1 MASQSIVSNIATVGV
16 IGCGTMGAGI
26 AELIARNGIPVWFIE
41 MDDAAVE
48 AGYGRLHASLDRQ
61 VSRGRLEDSEK
72 TAIIARITGTTNW
85 GALKDCDL
93 IVEAVPEVLAIKQ
106 ATFEKID
113 AHARHDAIIA
123 TNTSSLPVM
132 DIAVV
137 TKRPNRVLGFHFFN
151 PAPVMKLI
159 ELVRTVITDDAAVE
173 TASAFAQAIGKKP
186 VVVGDRRGF
195 IANQLLF
202 PYLNQAVWMVEGGYA
217 TREDI
222 DTAMRLGAG
231 LPMGPIALT
240 DLVGID
246 TFLGIMDA
254 IHSQFDAPRF
264 APRPLL
270 SQLALAGFTGRKAG
284 RGFYM
289 YEKPGS
295 ATVVPEQAQRPAP
308 DVDRV
313 SHWTHVGIVGTG
325 VMATGI
331 AEVCARSGFTV
342 TVVGRTRDKGEALV
356 AKVARSLQGL
366 IDKGRLS
373 EEERVQTLS
382 RLRPTI
388 DVRDLADT
396 HIVIEATTGDL
407 AEKQALYA
415 SVANVVSADT
425 LLATTS
431 SAVAVTSCAMGSD
444 RPEKFVGLHFFNPAE
459 KMPLVEIVTT
469 LRATE
474 DTIEDARA
482 FVTKIGQVGVL
493 CGDRAGFI
501 VNTLLFPYL
510 NDAVKML
517 ESHYATAEQIDTA
530 MKLGCGYPM
539 GPFEL
544 MDAVGLD
551 ETLAV
556 IERLHAEYRQP
567 SYAPAPLLRHLVEVG
582 FHGRKSGRGFYV
594 YDE

>member
-1 MASQSIVSNIATVGV
+1 MTNQSIVSRITTVGV

-26 AELIARNGIPVWFIE
+26 AELIAGNGIPVTFIE

-48 AGYGRLHASLDRQ
+48 AGYGRLRASLDRQ
-61 VSRGRLEDSEK
+61 VSRGRLESADK
-72 TAIIARITGTTNW
+72 TALLARITGTTDW
-85 GALKDCDL
+85 SALQVCDL
-93 IVEAVPEVLAIKQ
+93 IVEAVPEVLQIKQ
-106 ATFEKID
+106 DTFRKID

-173 TASAFAQAIGKKP
+173 TASAFAEAIGKKP

-254 IHSQFDAPRF
+254 IHSQFNAPRF

-284 RGFYM
+284 RGFYT
-289 YEKPGS
+289 YADQGS
-295 ATVVPEQAQRPAP
+295 ATVVVEGAERPAP
-308 DVDRV
+308 NVQRI

-325 VMATGI
+325 VMASGI
-331 AEVCARSGFTV
+331 AEVCARAGYTV
-342 TVVGRTRDKGEALV
+342 TVVGRTRDKGEALI
-356 AKVARSLQGL
+356 AQVARSLQAL

-373 EEERVQTLS
+373 ENERVVTLAK
-382 RLRPTI
+382 LRSSI
-388 DVRDLADT
+388 DVRDLAGAD
-396 HIVIEATTGDL
+396 IVIEAIAGDL
-407 AEKQALYA
+407 DAKHAMYAKLAEA
-415 SVANVVSADT
+415 VGPNTVF
-425 LLATTS
+425 ATTS
-431 SAVAVTSCAMGSD
+431 SAVAVTSCAMASD
-444 RPEKFVGLHFFNPAE
+444 RPERFVGLHFFNPAQM
-459 KMPLVEIVTT
+459 MPLVEIVTT
-469 LRATE
+469 LRASPETV
-474 DTIEDARA
+474 EDARA
-482 FVTKIGQVGVL
+482 FVHAIEKVGVL

-539 GPFEL
+539 GPFAL
-544 MDAVGLD
+544 MDTVGLD

-582 FHGRKSGRGFYV
+582 FHGRKTGRGFYV
-594 YDE
+594 YDQ

>member
-1 MASQSIVSNIATVGV
+1 MSGQPIVSTISKVGV

-26 AELIARNGIPVWFIE
+26 AELIARNGIPVRFIE

-48 AGYGRLHASLDRQ
+48 AGYGRIHASLDRQ
-61 VSRGRLEDSEK
+61 VSRGKLAETEK
-72 TAIIARITGTTNW
+72 DAIVGRIGGTTDW
-85 GALKDCDL
+85 ATLTDCDL

-106 ATFEKID
+106 ATFEKVD
-113 AHARHDAIIA
+113 TFARNDAIIA

-159 ELVRTVITDDAAVE
+159 ELVRTVVTDDAAVE

-264 APRPLL
+264 APRPIL

-284 RGFYM
+284 RGFYT
-289 YEKPGS
+289 YASEGS
-295 ATVVPEQAQRPAP
+295 STVVPDGADRPAP
-308 DVDRV
+308 DVSRV
-313 SHWTHVGIVGTG
+313 AHWDHVGVVGTG

-331 AEVCARSGFTV
+331 AEVCARAGFTV
-342 TVVGRTRDKGEALV
+342 TVLGRTREKTEALI
-356 AKVARSLQGL
+356 ARVARSLQGL
-366 IDKGRLS
+366 IEKGRLT
-373 EEERVQTLS
+373 EEELVAALS
-382 RLRPTI
+382 RLKPSI
-388 DVRDLADT
+388 DVRDLAGAN
-396 HIVIEATTGDL
+396 IVIEAISGDVDAKRHTY
-407 AEKQALYA
+407 AE
-415 SVANVVSADT
+415 VARVVAKDT
-425 LLATTS
+425 LFATTS
-431 SAVAVTSCAMGSD
+431 SALAVTKCAMCSD
-444 RPEKFVGLHFFNPAE
+444 RPERFVGLHFFNPAE

-469 LRATE
+469 LRAAN
-474 DTIEDARA
+474 DTVDDARA
-482 FVTKIGQVGVL
+482 FVEKIGKVGVL

-544 MDAVGLD
+544 MDTVGLD

-567 SYAPAPLLRHLVEVG
+567 SYAPAPLLRHMVDVG
-582 FHGRKSGRGFYV
+582 FHGRKTGRGFYV
-594 YDE
+594 YDA

>member
-1 MASQSIVSNIATVGV
+1 VASQSIVSNITTVGV

-26 AELIARNGIPVWFIE
+26 AELIARNGIPVTFIE

-48 AGYGRLHASLDRQ
+48 AGYGRLTASLDRQ
-61 VSRGRLEDSEK
+61 VTRGRLDAADM
-72 TAIIARITGTTNW
+72 TAVLDRISGTTDW
-85 GALKDCDL
+85 SQLGGCDL
-93 IVEAVPEVLAIKQ
+93 IVEAVPEVLQIKQ
-106 ATFEKID
+106 DTFKKID
-113 AHARHDAIIA
+113 AHVRHDAIIA

-173 TASAFAQAIGKKP
+173 TASTFAEAIGKTP

-217 TREDI
+217 TREDV

-264 APRPLL
+264 APRPIL
-270 SQLALAGFTGRKAG
+270 SQLAMAGFTGRKAG
-284 RGFYM
+284 RGFYT
-289 YEKPGS
+289 YAEQGS
-295 ATVVPEQAQRPAP
+295 ATVVPEGVGRPGPDTQRI
-308 DVDRV
+308 

-325 VMATGI
+325 VMASGI
-331 AEVCARSGFTV
+331 AEVCARAGYKV
-342 TVVGRTRDKGEALV
+342 TVLGRTRDKGEALI

-366 IDKGRLS
+366 IDKGRLT
-373 EEERVQTLS
+373 EEQRVQTLTK
-382 RLRPTI
+382 LRPSI
-388 DVRDLADT
+388 DARDLSDADM
-396 HIVIEATTGDL
+396 VIEAITGD
-407 AEKQALYA
+407 
-415 SVANVVSADT
+415 VAAKHAMYTMLSGVCGADT
-425 LLATTS
+425 VFATTS

-444 RPEKFVGLHFFNPAE
+444 RPERFIGLHFFNPAE

-469 LRATE
+469 LRASA
-474 DTIEDARA
+474 DTVEDARA
-482 FVTKIGQVGVL
+482 FVQAIDKVGVL

-517 ESHYATAEQIDTA
+517 ESHYATVEQIDTA

-544 MDAVGLD
+544 MDTVGLD

-567 SYAPAPLLRHLVEVG
+567 SHTPAPLLRHLVEVG
-582 FHGRKSGRGFYV
+582 FYGRKSGRGFYV

>member
-1 MASQSIVSNIATVGV
+1 MASQSIVSNITTVGV

-26 AELIARNGIPVWFIE
+26 AELIARNSIPVTFIE

-48 AGYGRLHASLDRQ
+48 AGYGRLTASLDRQ
-61 VSRGRLEDSEK
+61 VARGRLDTDGM
-72 TAIIARITGTTNW
+72 TAILERITGTTNW
-85 GALKDCDL
+85 SELAGCDL
-93 IVEAVPEVLAIKQ
+93 IVEAVPEVLQIKQ
-106 ATFEKID
+106 DTFKKID

-173 TASAFAQAIGKKP
+173 TASAFAEAIGKKP

-284 RGFYM
+284 RGFYT
-289 YEKPGS
+289 YAGQGS
-295 ATVVPEQAQRPAP
+295 ATVVPEGIERPAP
-308 DVDRV
+308 DTQRI

-325 VMATGI
+325 VMASGI
-331 AEVCARSGFTV
+331 AEVCARAGYTV
-342 TVVGRTRDKGEALV
+342 TVLGRTRAKGEALI

-366 IDKGRLS
+366 IDKGRLT
-373 EEERVQTLS
+373 EEQRVQTLTK
-382 RLRPTI
+382 LRPSI
-388 DVRDLADT
+388 DARDLANAN
-396 HIVIEATTGDL
+396 IVIEAIAGDL
-407 AEKQALYA
+407 DAKHATYTTLA
-415 SVANVVSADT
+415 GVVGPDT
-425 LLATTS
+425 VFATTS
-431 SAVAVTSCAMGSD
+431 SAMAVTSCAMGSD
-444 RPEKFVGLHFFNPAE
+444 RPERFVGLHFFNPAE

-469 LRATE
+469 LRASK
-474 DTIEDARA
+474 DTVEDARA
-482 FVTKIGQVGVL
+482 FVQAIDKVGVL

-544 MDAVGLD
+544 MDTVGLD
-551 ETLAV
+551 ETLSV

-567 SYAPAPLLRHLVEVG
+567 SHAPAPLLRHLVEVG
-582 FHGRKSGRGFYV
+582 FHGRKTGRGFYV

>member
-1 MASQSIVSNIATVGV
+1 MTNQSIVSRITTVGV

-26 AELIARNGIPVWFIE
+26 AELIAGNGIPVTFIE

-48 AGYGRLHASLDRQ
+48 AGYGRLRASLDRQ
-61 VSRGRLEDSEK
+61 VSRGRLESADK
-72 TAIIARITGTTNW
+72 TALLARITGTTDW
-85 GALKDCDL
+85 SALQVCDL
-93 IVEAVPEVLAIKQ
+93 IVEAVPEVLQIKQ
-106 ATFEKID
+106 DTFRKID

-173 TASAFAQAIGKKP
+173 TASAFAEAIGKKP

-254 IHSQFDAPRF
+254 IHSQFNAPRF

-284 RGFYM
+284 RGFYT
-289 YEKPGS
+289 YADQGS
-295 ATVVPEQAQRPAP
+295 ATVVVEGAERPAP
-308 DVDRV
+308 NVQRI

-325 VMATGI
+325 VMASGI
-331 AEVCARSGFTV
+331 AEVCARAGYTV
-342 TVVGRTRDKGEALV
+342 TVVGRTRDKGEALI
-356 AKVARSLQGL
+356 AQVARSLQAL

-373 EEERVQTLS
+373 ENERVVTVAK
-382 RLRPTI
+382 LRPSI
-388 DVRDLADT
+388 DVRDLAGAD
-396 HIVIEATTGDL
+396 IVIEAIAGDL
-407 AEKQALYA
+407 DAKHAMYAKLAEA
-415 SVANVVSADT
+415 VGPNTVF
-425 LLATTS
+425 ATTS
-431 SAVAVTSCAMGSD
+431 SAVAVTSCAMASD
-444 RPEKFVGLHFFNPAE
+444 RPERFVGLHFFNPAQM
-459 KMPLVEIVTT
+459 MPLVEIVTT
-469 LRATE
+469 LRASPETV
-474 DTIEDARA
+474 EDARA
-482 FVTKIGQVGVL
+482 FVHAIEKVGVL

-539 GPFEL
+539 GPFAL
-544 MDAVGLD
+544 MDTVGLD

-582 FHGRKSGRGFYV
+582 FHGRKTGRGFYV
-594 YDE
+594 YDQ

>member
-1 MASQSIVSNIATVGV
+1 MVSQSIVSHITTVGV

-26 AELIARNGIPVWFIE
+26 AELIARNGIPVTFIE

-48 AGYGRLHASLDRQ
+48 AGYGRLAASLDRQ
-61 VSRGRLEDSEK
+61 VSRGRLSDAEK
-72 TAIIARITGTTNW
+72 TAILGRISGTTDWSELRN
-85 GALKDCDL
+85 CDL
-93 IVEAVPEVLAIKQ
+93 IVEAVPEVLTIKQ
-106 ATFEKID
+106 DTFKKID
-113 AHARHDAIIA
+113 VHARHDAIIA

-173 TASAFAQAIGKKP
+173 TASAFAEAIGKTP

-254 IHSQFDAPRF
+254 IHSQFNAPRF
-264 APRPLL
+264 APRPIL
-270 SQLALAGFTGRKAG
+270 SQLALAGFAGRKAG
-284 RGFYM
+284 RGFYT
-289 YEKPGS
+289 YAEPGS
-295 ATVVPEQAQRPAP
+295 ASVVTEGAQRPAP
-308 DVDRV
+308 DTQRI

-325 VMATGI
+325 VMASGI
-331 AEVCARSGFTV
+331 AEVCARAGYTV
-342 TVVGRTRDKGEALV
+342 TVLGRTREKSEALI

-366 IDKGRLS
+366 IDKGRLT
-373 EEERVQTLS
+373 EEERVQALAK
-382 RLRPTI
+382 LRPSI
-388 DVRDLADT
+388 DVRDFADSNM
-396 HIVIEATTGDL
+396 VIEAIAGDGAAKHAMYAKL
-407 AEKQALYA
+407 AE
-415 SVANVVSADT
+415 VVGPDT
-425 LLATTS
+425 VFATTS

-444 RPEKFVGLHFFNPAE
+444 RPERFVGLHFFNPAQM
-459 KMPLVEIVTT
+459 MPLVEIVTT
-469 LRATE
+469 LRASQ
-474 DTIEDARA
+474 DTVEDARA
-482 FVTKIGQVGVL
+482 FVQAIDKVGVL

-544 MDAVGLD
+544 MDTVGLD

-567 SYAPAPLLRHLVEVG
+567 SHAPAPLLRHLVEVG
-582 FHGRKSGRGFYV
+582 FHGRKTGRGFYV

>member
-1 MASQSIVSNIATVGV
+1 MASQSIVSHIATVGV

-26 AELIARNGIPVWFIE
+26 AELIARNGIPVRFIE
-41 MDDAAVE
+41 MDAASVD
-48 AGYGRLHASLDRQ
+48 AGYGRLNGSLDRQ
-61 VSRGRLEDSEK
+61 VARGKLDDAEK
-72 TAIIARITGTTNW
+72 TAILGRVLGTTDW
-85 GALKDCDL
+85 AELKDCDL

-106 ATFEKID
+106 ATFKKID

-173 TASAFAQAIGKKP
+173 TASAFAHAIGKKP

-284 RGFYM
+284 RGFYT
-289 YEKPGS
+289 YAQQGS
-295 ATVVPEQAQRPAP
+295 SQILPEGFERPAP
-308 DVDRV
+308 DFARV

-331 AEVCARSGFTV
+331 AEVCARAGYTV
-342 TVVGRTRDKGEALV
+342 TVLGRTRDKSEALI
-356 AKVARSLQGL
+356 ARVARSLQGL
-366 IDKGRLS
+366 IDKQRLT
-373 EEERVQTLS
+373 EEERVATLAK
-382 RLRPTI
+382 LRPSI
-388 DVRDLADT
+388 DVRDMADA
-396 HIVIEATTGDL
+396 HIVIEAITGDVE
-407 AEKQALYA
+407 AKQATYA
-415 SVANVVSADT
+415 AVAAHVGTDT
-425 LLATTS
+425 VFATTS
-431 SAVAVTSCAMGSD
+431 SAVAVTSCAMSSD
-444 RPEKFVGLHFFNPAE
+444 RPERFIGLHFFNPAE

-469 LRATE
+469 LRASEATV
-474 DTIEDARA
+474 EDARA
-482 FVTKIGQVGVL
+482 FVSAIGKVGVL

-556 IERLHAEYRQP
+556 IQRLHAEYRQP

-582 FHGRKSGRGFYV
+582 FHGRKTGRGFYV
-594 YDE
+594 YDA